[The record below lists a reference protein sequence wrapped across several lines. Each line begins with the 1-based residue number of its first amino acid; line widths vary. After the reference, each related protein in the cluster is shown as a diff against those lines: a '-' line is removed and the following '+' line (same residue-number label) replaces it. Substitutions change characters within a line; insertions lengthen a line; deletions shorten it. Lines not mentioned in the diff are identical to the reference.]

1 MNRTNFQQ
9 VLRRSVAVIP
19 QDPLLFTGTIR
30 QNLTPSDD
38 ALIDDVSG
46 SKPSV
51 SDEEIHRLLLEC
63 RLKELV
69 DSLGGLNAQMQPA
82 AFSLG
87 QKQLFAA
94 ARAILR

>member
-1 MNRTNFQQ
+1 M
-9 VLRRSVAVIP
+9 IP

-30 QNLTPSDD
+30 QNLIPLDD
-38 ALIDDVSG
+38 SLTDDVSG
-46 SKPSV
+46 LKPNV
-51 SDEEIHRLLLEC
+51 DDEEIHRLLVKC
-63 RLKELV
+63 RLKALV
-69 DSLGGLNAQMQPA
+69 DSLGGLDAQMQPA

>member
-1 MNRTNFQQ
+1 M
-9 VLRRSVAVIP
+9 IP

-30 QNLTPSDD
+30 QNLIPLDD
-38 ALIDDVSG
+38 SLTDDVSG
-46 SKPSV
+46 PKPNV
-51 SDEEIHRLLLEC
+51 DNEEIHRLLVEC

-69 DSLGGLNAQMQPA
+69 DSLGGLDAQMQPA